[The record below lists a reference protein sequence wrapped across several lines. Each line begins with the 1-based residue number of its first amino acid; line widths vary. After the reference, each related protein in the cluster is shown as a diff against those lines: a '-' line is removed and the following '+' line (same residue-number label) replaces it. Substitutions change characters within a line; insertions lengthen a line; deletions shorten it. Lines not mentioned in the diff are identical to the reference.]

1 MVKVQ
6 DDGEKKG
13 VTPTFPKG
21 RTREGELGL
30 YPGAEY
36 CSWGILSDVQVVR
49 QMKGDETS
57 QANRDINV
65 EVTRTCY
72 KVHIFY
78 PETIGSIS
86 GFCRG
91 TSVEEDSQAAE

>member
-13 VTPTFPKG
+13 VTPTILEG

-36 CSWGILSDVQVVR
+36 CAWGILSDVQVVR

-78 PETIGSIS
+78 PETSGSIS
-86 GFCRG
+86 GF
-91 TSVEEDSQAAE
+91 

>member
-13 VTPTFPKG
+13 VTPTFPEG

-36 CSWGILSDVQVVR
+36 CAWGILSDVQVVR
-49 QMKGDETS
+49 QMKRDETS

-78 PETIGSIS
+78 PETSGSIS
-86 GFCRG
+86 GF
-91 TSVEEDSQAAE
+91 